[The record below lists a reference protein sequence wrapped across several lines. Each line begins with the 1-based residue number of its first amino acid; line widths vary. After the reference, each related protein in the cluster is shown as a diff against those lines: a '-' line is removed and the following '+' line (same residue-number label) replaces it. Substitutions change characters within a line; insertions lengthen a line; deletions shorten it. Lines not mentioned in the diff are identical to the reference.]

1 MFKRQTSGSVVCS
14 RCGRLVGVQDERCY
28 NCGKWNPG
36 LWGFAPLLGRFARDL
51 GFADVVVGGCVVL
64 YLLSLLLAPSQ
75 IGMGGI
81 FSLLSPGME
90 PLRLLGMSGA
100 IPIFLD
106 GRWWTVLS
114 AAWLHGGVLHIL
126 FNMLWIRQLAPP
138 IGHLFGISRLV
149 IIYTVS
155 SITGFALTSLMGG
168 PALLEGLRHVPP
180 ELLPLPL
187 RLLEALPLPLLP
199 GPFQGAVFT
208 VGASAPLFGLF
219 GALYLYGQRSGN
231 QMIGRQYLQFA
242 VVWLVIGLFAGGMI
256 RIDNWAHLGG
266 FAGGYLTARWLDPL
280 RPEKPEH
287 SIAALVCLV
296 LTVLSIV
303 ASVVHGLSGGLHPLR

>member
-36 LWGFAPLLGRFARDL
+36 LWGFSPLVGRFARDL
-51 GFADVVVGGCVVL
+51 GFADIVLGGCVVL
-64 YLLSLLLAPSQ
+64 YLLSLLLAPDQ
-75 IGMGGI
+75 IGVGGI
-81 FSLLSPGME
+81 FSLLSPGMG

-100 IPIFLD
+100 FPIFFD

-114 AAWLHGGVLHIL
+114 AAWLHGNLLHIF

-138 IGHLFGISRLV
+138 IGHFFGISRLV

-155 SITGFALTSLMGG
+155 SITGFAVTSFMG
-168 PALLEGLRHVPP
+168 
-180 ELLPLPL
+180 LLPLP
-187 RLLEALPLPLLP
+187 
-199 GPFQGAVFT
+199 GPFGGAGFT
-208 VGASAPLFGLF
+208 IGASAPLFGLF
-219 GALYLYGQRSGN
+219 GALFLYGQRTGN
-231 QMIGRQYLQFA
+231 QMISRQYLQF
-242 VVWLVIGLFAGGMI
+242 VVLWLFVGLFAGGVI

-266 FAGGYLTARWLDPL
+266 FAGGYLAARWLDPL

-287 SIAALVCLV
+287 SIAALVCLA
-296 LTVLSIV
+296 LTVLSII
-303 ASVVHGLSGGLHPLR
+303 ASVVHGLAGGLHPLRY